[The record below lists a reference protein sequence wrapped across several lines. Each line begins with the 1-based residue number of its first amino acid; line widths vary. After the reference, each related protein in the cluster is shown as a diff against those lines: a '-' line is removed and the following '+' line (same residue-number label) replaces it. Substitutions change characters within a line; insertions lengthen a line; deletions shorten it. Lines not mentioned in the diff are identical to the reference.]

1 MARKK
6 TITREHI
13 LSAVFEVISTEG
25 FSGFTARNIANKMKT
40 STQPIYLEFKN
51 MDELRNVFI
60 DQVTAGLR
68 NEVYNQSY
76 TDDCIV
82 DLIVNYVKFASENS
96 VFYKALFVDN
106 HDSGTKLNKFT
117 RNLFYDKINQD
128 DVYAKL
134 SDEVKEAI
142 FTNCWVMSVGLSS
155 LAASNRAK
163 PTVEEIEVIIKNVI
177 EMSKKH
183 PKVSL
188 TKLKWVKWVNK

>member
-13 LSAVFEVISTEG
+13 LAAVYEVVSTEG

-60 DQVTAGLR
+60 DRVTAGLR
-68 NEVYNQSY
+68 NEVYERRF

-82 DLIVNYVKFASENS
+82 DLTINYVKFASENN
-96 VFYKALFVDN
+96 VFYKSLFVDN
-106 HDSGTKLNKFT
+106 HESGEKLNKFSHD
-117 RNLFYDKINQD
+117 LFFEKVNSDEKYS
-128 DVYAKL
+128 KL
-134 SDEVKEAI
+134 STEVKEAI

-155 LAASNRAK
+155 LAASKRAH
-163 PTVEEIEVIIKNVI
+163 PTNEELEHMIKNMINMSI
-177 EMSKKH
+177 EH
-183 PKVSL
+183 PDVTL
-188 TKLKWVKWVNK
+188 TR